1 MSTLETNTSPKVGTI
16 EVKNLSSDVEEQ
28 RESIPFETE
37 NDIKES
43 NNFESQDHASIKDT
57 NVAKLEI
64 ENDEDVRL
72 GDKNRSP
79 SMLNELAE
87 AIIADN
93 FESLSSKAI
102 IESLKDEKQNTGETN
117 ISSSKILINVK

>member
-1 MSTLETNTSPKVGTI
+1 MPI
-16 EVKNLSSDVEEQ
+16 
-28 RESIPFETE
+28 ETE
-37 NDIKES
+37 NDVNASKAIQNPES
-43 NNFESQDHASIKDT
+43 VKDT

-64 ENDEDVRL
+64 ENDEDVHL
-72 GDKNRSP
+72 GDKNSSP

-117 ISSSKILINVK
+117 IFSSKILINIK